1 MAARRTRGAVRR
13 WAASCA
19 RSAVAKGVLAKRTGA
34 MDRAVRM
41 SVAGAFLSAALASTT
56 MVELRSGA
64 LSAALVSTSVAHVV
78 CTQEMGCAVVS
89 EG

>member
-1 MAARRTRGAVRR
+1 M
-13 WAASCA
+13 

-34 MDRAVRM
+34 MDRAVRV

-64 LSAALVSTSVAHVV
+64 LSAALVSTGVAHVV
-78 CTQEMGCAVVS
+78 CTQGMGRAVVGERLQVS
-89 EG
+89 A